1 MQTSKHTYKLQQRYE
16 ETFGKKGIH
25 KKAVD
30 DLKSTEFLNS
40 VVLNTVE
47 TLQQWI
53 NTDHWESKNQ
63 RLQYLLELDLE
74 ELVYDITAIICL
86 ECQKAMKLVSVASM
100 CAKYLNMANK
110 VQAIQTVAEVIA
122 VLAEMDLCDIT
133 IGEESTRWV
142 HAKYELDPSVI
153 KFKFTAMYLPPM
165 IIKPRT
171 LRHNRDS
178 GYITQRGESLILGF
192 YENHHDG
199 DICLDVLNTLNA
211 NEYELDVDVIS
222 HRKDKWER
230 QELTTQEFNELSHEE
245 KLIYSMGQE
254 QWEIF
259 NEQSYKIQTLMLY
272 HGNGFYLQNKVD
284 KRGRIYTSGY
294 HISPQASAFKK
305 ACINLK
311 KKEICTGLESWL

>member
-1 MQTSKHTYKLQQRYE
+1 METNRHTYMLQQKYE

-25 KKAVD
+25 NKAVT
-30 DLKSTEFLNS
+30 DLKSTEFLTPI
-40 VVLNTVE
+40 VLGTVK
-47 TLQQWI
+47 TLEQWI

-63 RLQYLLELDLE
+63 RLQYLLDLDLE
-74 ELVYDITAIICL
+74 ELVYDLLAIICL
-86 ECQKAMKLVSVASM
+86 ECQKPMKLVSVASM
-100 CAKYLNMANK
+100 CAKYLNMNSK
-110 VQAIQTVAEVIA
+110 LQAIQTVAEVIA
-122 VLAEMDLCDIT
+122 VLGEMDLCDIT
-133 IGEESTRWV
+133 IGQESTRWV

-153 KFKFTAMYLPPM
+153 KFKFDAMYLPPM

-178 GYITQRGESLILGF
+178 GYITQRGESLILGY

-222 HRKDKWER
+222 HRKDEWTR

-245 KLIYSMGQE
+245 KLIYSMSEE

-272 HGNGFYLQNKVD
+272 HGNSFYLQNKVD

-294 HISPQASAFKK
+294 HLSVQGNSFKK
-305 ACINLK
+305 SMINLK
-311 KKEICTGLESWL
+311 KKEICTGLEDW